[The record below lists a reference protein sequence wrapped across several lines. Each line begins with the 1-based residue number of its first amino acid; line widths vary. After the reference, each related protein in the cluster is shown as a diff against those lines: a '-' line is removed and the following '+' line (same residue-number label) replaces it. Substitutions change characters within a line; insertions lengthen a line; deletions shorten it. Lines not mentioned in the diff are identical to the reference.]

1 MEEITY
7 DLILKYLT
15 KEKNIFIT
23 EKHKNN
29 NNFLNKFESILTS
42 DYYRYGVSTFD
53 DKKNNISFWTSLLT
67 LLNDDYILNSDDFS
81 LISEYKNSLIDSHS
95 KKISSF
101 LKKYEKNDFRE
112 YFKLNPD
119 IIIIQYVVDILNI
132 NIIIF
137 DLFENENIYAVYK
150 NDVLNPNNDTIIL
163 ANYQN
168 YWEPIMKKDK
178 KKFNY
183 DDDIIKIILNHD
195 VKYYSQENINKKF
208 SFSLNSNK
216 NIKKK
221 TTNNL
226 ILSSNSSDISNI
238 ETKNLILSSNSSD
251 IPNIETKNLI
261 NEDINISKNKLE
273 RTKKIDLIKILDENN
288 IEYPTKN
295 TNKDL
300 IELIIKNK
308 LEKTK

>member
-53 DKKNNISFWTSLLT
+53 DKKNNISFWASLLT

-178 KKFNY
+178 KKT
-183 DDDIIKIILNHD
+183 
-195 VKYYSQENINKKF
+195 Q
-208 SFSLNSNK
+208 
-216 NIKKK
+216 
-221 TTNNL
+221 
-226 ILSSNSSDISNI
+226 
-238 ETKNLILSSNSSD
+238 
-251 IPNIETKNLI
+251 
-261 NEDINISKNKLE
+261 
-273 RTKKIDLIKILDENN
+273 
-288 IEYPTKN
+288 
-295 TNKDL
+295 
-300 IELIIKNK
+300 
-308 LEKTK
+308 